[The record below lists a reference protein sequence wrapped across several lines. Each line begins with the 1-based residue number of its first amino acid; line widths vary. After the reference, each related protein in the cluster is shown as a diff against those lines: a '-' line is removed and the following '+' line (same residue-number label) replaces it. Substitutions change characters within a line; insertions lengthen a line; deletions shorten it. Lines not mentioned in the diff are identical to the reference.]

1 MEIGEGEKPGLMTE
15 SRLPGLFFFDRE
27 DIGCMTGA
35 KALFARLEP
44 HLGLER
50 SQTGPIVRCEMVSD
64 AGRTGIWPARA
75 TPCRACLT

>member
-15 SRLPGLFFFDRE
+15 SRLLFFFDRE
-27 DIGCMTGA
+27 DVGRMTDA
-35 KALFARLEP
+35 KALCARPEP

-50 SQTGPIVRCEMVSD
+50 SQAGPIMGCEMVSD
-64 AGRTGIWPARA
+64 AGRTGISPARA